1 MTTSPAGTTLTVE
14 DSRTPAVL
22 HADAVDDPVAWVA
35 RHRAALHRAVD
46 EHRAVLVRGL
56 GLRDAGTAGAVHREL
71 ATTLI
76 TEREAFATRWTY
88 EPGVYSSSKWPPNQP
103 MCMHHELSYALEFP
117 SRMQFACLSA
127 PASGGETAVADAA
140 RVLAELPADLVDRC
154 ERDGWLLTR
163 SYNDEIGISWAEA
176 FGTTDRAEVEAYCAS
191 NEIGLTWTADNGLR
205 TSQRRPAVVVDPR
218 SGERLWF
225 NQIAFLNEWTMAPEV
240 REYLSDV
247 YGRDGLPFNTSFGD
261 GAEITE
267 DVVQVINKT
276 YDSVTRALPWQDGDL
291 LLLDNLR
298 MAHSRPPYEGARE
311 VLVAMADPMR
321 RPG

>member
-1 MTTSPAGTTLTVE
+1 MTISLAG
-14 DSRTPAVL
+14 PAVIEV
-22 HADAVDDPVAWVA
+22 DQVDDPVAWASANREV
-35 RHRAALHRAVD
+35 LHEAVD
-46 EHRAVLVRGL
+46 SHGAVLVRGL
-56 GLRDAGTAGAVHREL
+56 GLRDATTAGAVHRQL
-71 ATTLI
+71 ATNLM

-117 SRMQFACLSA
+117 ARMQFACLSA
-127 PASGGETAVADAA
+127 PTSGGETAFSDAA
-140 RVLAELPADLVDRC
+140 RVLAELPADLV
-154 ERDGWLLTR
+154 ERFERAGWLLTR
-163 SYNDEIGISWAEA
+163 SYNDEIGIGWAEA
-176 FGTTDRAEVEAYCAS
+176 FGTSDRAEVEAYCAR
-191 NEIGLTWTADNGLR
+191 NEISVTWTADGGLR
-205 TSQRRPAVVVDPR
+205 TSQHRPAVVVDPR

-240 REYLSDV
+240 REYLTDV

-261 GAEITE
+261 GTAITE
-267 DVVQVINKT
+267 DIVQTINKT
-276 YDSVTRALPWQDGDL
+276 YDAVTHAQPWRSGDL

-298 MAHSRPPYEGARE
+298 MAHSRPPYEGPRE

>member
-1 MTTSPAGTTLTVE
+1 MTTSPAGLTI
-14 DSRTPAVL
+14 DDRQTPAVL
-22 HADAVDDPVAWVA
+22 RVDAVHDPVAWVSQ
-35 RHRAALHRAVD
+35 HRAALHEAVD
-46 EHRAVLVRGL
+46 TYRAVLVRGL
-56 GLRDAGTAGAVHREL
+56 GLREARTAGAVHQQL
-71 ATTLI
+71 ATTLM

-127 PASGGETAVADAA
+127 PASGGATAVADAA
-140 RVLAELPADLVDRC
+140 RVLAELPADLVNRF

-163 SYNDEIGISWAEA
+163 SYNDEIGIGWAEA
-176 FGTTDRAEVEAYCAS
+176 FGTSDRAEVEAYCAR
-191 NEIGLTWTADNGLR
+191 NEISAVWTADGGLR
-205 TSQRRPAVVVDPR
+205 TGQRRPAVVADPR
-218 SGERLWF
+218 TGERLWF

-240 REYLSDV
+240 REYLTDV

-267 DVVQVINKT
+267 DIVQVINKT
-276 YDSVTRALPWQDGDL
+276 YDALTHVQPWQDGDL

-298 MAHSRPPYEGARE
+298 MAHSRLPYEGARE
-311 VLVAMADPMR
+311 VIVAMADEMR